1 MNMVLTPA
9 AAATQPAHS
18 RKRIPNVLDALP
30 LDDVMLSLVMLR
42 SERRL
47 NQAWRKAYTS
57 SPSLAAA
64 RTALLQMASAAAA
77 PPAFLNL
84 SSSHGDVF

>member
-1 MNMVLTPA
+1 MNMVLPPA
-9 AAATQPAHS
+9 AAATRPAHS

-64 RTALLQMASAAAA
+64 RTALLQMASAAAV
-77 PPAFLNL
+77 PP
-84 SSSHGDVF
+84 VFTQSRSYGGVV